1 MNKRILRQRSE
12 ALLIAMVGSNL
23 AVKWWNT
30 PNKAFDLK
38 TPEYIWGDQHEKV
51 YSYLIRCAEGDW

>member
-1 MNKRILRQRSE
+1 
-12 ALLIAMVGSNL
+12 MVGSNL